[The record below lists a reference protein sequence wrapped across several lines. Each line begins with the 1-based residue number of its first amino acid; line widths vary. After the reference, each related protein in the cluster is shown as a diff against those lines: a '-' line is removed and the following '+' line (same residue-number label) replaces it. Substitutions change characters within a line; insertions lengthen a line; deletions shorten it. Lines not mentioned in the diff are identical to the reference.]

1 MSKTRTEAPP
11 VASAPPVEI
20 IPAKPGAPETKLADV
35 HVTITPE
42 NVHVFLGLKVAGFTL
57 WDNGTEGTGV
67 QVPSRPF
74 TINGE
79 PRHYNVLRSANGDPT
94 ALDPLKQY
102 ILNAYGQPETNV

>member
-1 MSKTRTEAPP
+1 MSKTRTEVPAP
-11 VASAPPVEI
+11 ASAPPVEV

-35 HVTITPE
+35 AVTITPE
-42 NVHVFLGLKVAGFTL
+42 NVEFFLGLKVAGFTL

-79 PRHYNVLRSANGDPT
+79 RRYYSVLRSPNGDTT

-102 ILNAYGQPETNV
+102 ILNAYWHPETNV